1 MMVREMD
8 AKHYLKNPR
17 PSPYMDQCF
26 EVWEDMVP
34 QDLIHHDGTVRV
46 QTVTNEHELWPLF
59 DHFPI
64 LVNTSMNLSG
74 QPLVNDEKDLEEFR
88 QATDIEIP

>member
-1 MMVREMD
+1 M
-8 AKHYLKNPR
+8 N
-17 PSPYMDQCF
+17 
-26 EVWEDMVP
+26 
-34 QDLIHHDGTVRV
+34 
-46 QTVTNEHELWPLF
+46 TNSGKLF

-88 QATDIEIP
+88 QTTDLEIP